1 MIKKVRLE
9 NIQYYS
15 KRVTLGRDVESQ
27 RCGEGEE
34 CSGAEGKAE
43 GKKKDGG
50 VSGKFCLSFS

>member
-1 MIKKVRLE
+1 MRLE

-15 KRVTLGRDVESQ
+15 ERVTLGRDVESQ

-34 CSGAEGKAE
+34 CSGAEGEAE

-50 VSGKFCLSFS
+50 VSGKFCLSYS

>member
-34 CSGAEGKAE
+34 SVEQREKQKGRKRME
-43 GKKKDGG
+43 
-50 VSGKFCLSFS
+50 V